1 MPYELE
7 APLLYSPY
15 DLGGTAARI
24 EPCGDEDI
32 RIQYDPG
39 TWHVTL
45 VRSKPIAD
53 LTKITL
59 YRHS

>member
-45 VRSKPIAD
+45 VR
-53 LTKITL
+53 
-59 YRHS
+59 